1 MPCYL
6 YIDGKKKEMDEDI
19 FDQMV
24 EALNEPSTP
33 KNTPTANTGCG
44 ADGTYDKRPLDE
56 DYFKTYYQKKLKIPF
71 KCPDCGRTISAK
83 SKLSKHRQ
91 TNVCMSN
98 RRH

>member
-6 YIDGKKKEMDEDI
+6 YIDGKKQEMDEDI

-24 EALNEPSTP
+24 EALNQPSTP
-33 KNTPTANTGCG
+33 KNTPTANTRWRP
-44 ADGTYDKRPLDE
+44 DGTYDKRPLDE

-71 KCPDCGRTISAK
+71 KCPDCGRTIS
-83 SKLSKHRQ
+83 SKYNLSKHRQ
-91 TNVCMSN
+91 TNACMSN